1 MFGNE
6 AAMRVMTSDVFDR
19 WTRGAGTVALA
30 ALIWAVVVP
39 EGIFWT
45 AVLAAGL
52 MGAAVATAVV
62 VRSRQ
67 VPTLAQ
73 VIASAEAEPVFGP
86 APGGYTSGAALRPIG
101 ERKS

>member
-1 MFGNE
+1 
-6 AAMRVMTSDVFDR
+6 MRMITSDIFDR
-19 WTRGAGTVALA
+19 WTRGAGLVALV
-30 ALIWAVVVP
+30 ALVWAVVVP
-39 EGIFWT
+39 DGIFWT

-86 APGGYTSGAALRPIG
+86 ALPSGYTSRAALRPIG
-101 ERKS
+101 DRNS